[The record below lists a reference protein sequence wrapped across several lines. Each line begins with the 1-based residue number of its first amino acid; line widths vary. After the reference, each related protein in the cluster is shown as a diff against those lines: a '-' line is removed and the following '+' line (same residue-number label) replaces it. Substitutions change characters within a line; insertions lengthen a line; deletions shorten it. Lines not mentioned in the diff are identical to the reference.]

1 MRSYVCE
8 SKLEKLA
15 SCTAVIDPA
24 GGEPVRAVIG
34 AMVHASSCL
43 FADALTKVVMAGGPS
58 LAPLLRQ
65 FDAGALFVSAEG
77 EVYITPEW
85 RDAAVL
91 AA

>member
-1 MRSYVCE
+1 
-8 SKLEKLA
+8 
-15 SCTAVIDPA
+15 
-24 GGEPVRAVIG
+24 
-34 AMVHASSCL
+34 
-43 FADALTKVVMAGGPS
+43 
-58 LAPLLRQ
+58 LLRQ